1 MKRPAL
7 LAALLMLVAGTAAA
21 QNVVISQVYGGG
33 GNSGAPF
40 TNDYVEV
47 FNRGATPAD
56 LAGWSLQYASA
67 TGTGN
72 FAANPVVALGG
83 TLAPGHYRL
92 VALGGGANGVALP
105 APDFSGSTLLAAGA
119 GKLALVSSGAGL
131 ACNGGSTPCA
141 APDLA
146 RIADLVG
153 YGNANFFEGS
163 AAAPTLSNTVAALR
177 AGGGCGD
184 TNDNAADFTA
194 AAPSPRNAASAA
206 NVCGAP
212 VNAPIVT
219 SCPAIT
225 LVAGSAASGLVG
237 ASDADGIVTGLG
249 FAGTAPAGIAIA
261 DFLPATGLGGSA
273 GARLEVAA
281 SLPAGSYPVELRW
294 SNNQGQAANCTVV
307 VNASA
312 LTRIGTIQG
321 RGAVSPLV
329 GASVTTEGVVTRVT
343 NNGYFLQDPVGDGDP
358 LTSDGLFVF
367 NGSAAKPAVGQRLR
381 LTGTVTEFNTG
392 AASNA
397 TTAANPLTQLTTPAG
412 VTVLAEAQTIAPVN
426 LTLPVAD
433 LAVFERHEGMLVTIA
448 GPLAVSQNFF
458 LGRYGQLTV
467 AGGTRLEIPTNRHR
481 PGPQAQQLAAENA
494 RRSLLLDDGSSLQ
507 NPSPIPYI
515 GADNTV
521 RAGDTITALTGVLDY
536 GLATNSNT
544 GIASYRLQPTAAP
557 GILRANARTQAPDAV
572 GGNLRVASFNVL
584 NFFTTFTDGSTAD
597 GQVGQGCRL
606 GDEVAAANCRGA
618 SNLAE
623 FLRQRAK
630 IVEAMAAIDADV
642 LGLIEIQNNG
652 PVAVQNLVD
661 ALNAR
666 VGTAAYAVL
675 PDPST
680 GTGSDA
686 IKTAMIYKPAR
697 LQPVGG
703 ALSDT
708 DPVHNRPP
716 LGQTFAAANGERFT
730 LVVNHFKSKGCDGA
744 SGADLDQ
751 GDLQGC
757 FNATRVAQAQAL
769 RRFVEALKIVAD
781 SEDLLVIGDLNAY
794 AQEDPIADLAANG
807 FVDEI
812 GRRGGLGY
820 SYVFDGAA
828 GRLDHALATTALS
841 PRVTGVTEW
850 HINADEPSVID
861 YNTEFKPQ
869 DLYSPTPWRSSDH
882 DPVVIG
888 LQLVKAI
895 DGSKR
900 RDRITGSAGD
910 DVINGG
916 RASDLISGNGGRD
929 VFVYGLPLRGTDLI
943 TDFLPGDDRLDLRA
957 LFGGAIPPGSDPVA
971 SGTLRLLPTGFGVIV
986 QIDANGPQRP
996 KRWRSVVL
1004 LLGVKASALLPGRDI
1019 LLH

>member
-1 MKRPAL
+1 MKCHTL
-7 LAALLMLVAGTAAA
+7 LAALLVLSAGTAGA
-21 QNVVISQVYGGG
+21 QSVVISQVYGGG

-40 TNDYVEV
+40 TNDFVEV
-47 FNRGATPAD
+47 FNRSAAPVD

-67 TGTGN
+67 TGTGQ

-83 TLAPGHYRL
+83 RLQPGRYLL
-92 VALGGGANGVALP
+92 VALGGGAIGMALP

-131 ACNGGSTPCA
+131 ACNGGSAPCTA
-141 APDLA
+141 ADTA
-146 RIADLVG
+146 RIVDLVG

-163 AAAPTLSNTVAALR
+163 AAAPTLSNTLAALR
-177 AGGGCGD
+177 AGGGCTDG
-184 TNDNAADFTA
+184 NDNAADFTA
-194 AAPSPRNAASAA
+194 AAPSPRNAASPAT
-206 NVCGAP
+206 VCGAP
-212 VNAPIVT
+212 VNAPIVA

-225 LVAGSAASGLVG
+225 LVAGNAASGTVG
-237 ASDADGIVTGLG
+237 ASDADGIVGSLA
-249 FAGTAPAGIAIA
+249 FAGSAPLGITIA
-261 DFLPATGLGGSA
+261 DFLPATGIGGGA
-273 GARLEVAA
+273 GARIEVAA
-281 SLPAGSYPVELRW
+281 TLPPGSYPVELRW
-294 SNNQGQAANCTVV
+294 GNNQGQMTNCTLV

-321 RGAVSPLV
+321 RGATSPLV
-329 GASVTTEGVVTRVT
+329 SGSVTTEGVVTHVT

-367 NGSAAKPAVGQRLR
+367 NGNGAKPAVGQHLR
-381 LTGTVTEFNTG
+381 LTGTVAEFNTG
-392 AASNA
+392 AATNPV
-397 TTAANPLTQLTTPAG
+397 TAANPLTQLTRPSG
-412 VTVLAEAQTIAPVN
+412 VTVLAEGQAVAPVS

-467 AGGTRLEIPTNRHR
+467 ADGARLEIPTNRFR
-481 PGPQAQQLAAENA
+481 PGAQAQQLAADNA

-521 RAGDTITALTGVLDY
+521 RAGDTIASLTGVLDY
-536 GLATNSNT
+536 GLATNST
-544 GIASYRLQPTAAP
+544 AGIASYRLQATVAP
-557 GILRANARTQAPDAV
+557 GIVRANARTLAPDAV
-572 GGNLRVASFNVL
+572 GGNLKVASFNVL
-584 NFFTTFTDGSTAD
+584 NFFTTFTDGTTAD

-618 SNLAE
+618 NNLAE

-652 PVAVQNLVD
+652 STAAQNLVD

-666 VGTAAYAVL
+666 VGAGVYAVL
-675 PDPST
+675 PDAST
-680 GTGSDA
+680 GTGTDA
-686 IKTAMIYKPAR
+686 IKTAMIYKSAR
-697 LQPVGG
+697 LQAVGG
-703 ALSDT
+703 ALSDI

-716 LGQTFAAANGERFT
+716 LAQTFAAANGERFT

-744 SGADLDQ
+744 AGADLDN

-769 RRFVEALKIVAD
+769 RRFVEVLKIVAD
-781 SEDLLVIGDLNAY
+781 SEDLLLIGDLNAY
-794 AQEDPIADLAANG
+794 AQEDPIADLIANG
-807 FVDEI
+807 FVDQI

-828 GRLDHALATTALS
+828 GRLDHVLATTALS
-841 PRVTGVTEW
+841 TRVTGVTEW

-869 DLYSPTPWRSSDH
+869 DLYLPTPWRSSDH
-882 DPVVIG
+882 DPVVVG
-888 LQLVKAI
+888 LQLVKTI
-895 DGSKR
+895 DGTKR
-900 RDRITGSAGD
+900 RDRLVGSVGD
-910 DVINGG
+910 DVIDGG

-929 VFVYGLPLRGTDLI
+929 VFVYGPQRRGVDLI
-943 TDFLPGDDRLDLRA
+943 TDFVPGDDRLDLRA
-957 LFGGAIPPGSDPVA
+957 LFDGRVLPGSDPVA
-971 SGTLRLLPTGFGVIV
+971 GGYLRFVPTAFGVIV
-986 QIDANGPQRP
+986 QVDVNGPQRP
-996 KRWRSVVL
+996 KRWHNVVL
-1004 LLGVKASALLPGRDI
+1004 LLGVKASALLPARD
-1019 LLH
+1019 LLPH